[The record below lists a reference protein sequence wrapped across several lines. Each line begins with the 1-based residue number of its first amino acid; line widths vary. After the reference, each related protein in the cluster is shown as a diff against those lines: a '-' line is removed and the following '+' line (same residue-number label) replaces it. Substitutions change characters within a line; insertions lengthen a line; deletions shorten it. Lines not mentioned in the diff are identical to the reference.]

1 MKFCYGVILSFAII
15 FFIVGLPV
23 FIAFYLRWQDSVDF
37 EDNSTVTT
45 CKILQVT
52 TSQICTDDN
61 GGYTGTKWGYN
72 VETPRCPGAVIYR
85 GDDTCNDS
93 PLLVNSSREC
103 RVHDDCQ
110 RFKWKHHTTTNKNS
124 AFVGAAFLGLSFVL
138 CIIFCVLFV
147 QNQRRKAQD
156 RELPHPRPQPD
167 TCPDDNIE
175 VEVHEEYPPAKE
187 V

>member
-1 MKFCYGVILSFAII
+1 MELREEVLIAFGVTLFV
-15 FFIVGLPV
+15 VGLPLFV
-23 FIAFYLRWQDSVDF
+23 VFYLRWQDSVDF

-61 GGYTGTKWGYN
+61 GAYAGTKWGYN

-110 RFKWKHHTTTNKNS
+110 RFKWKHHTTANKNY
-124 AFVGAAFLGLSFVL
+124 AFVGAALLGLSFVL
-138 CIIFCVLFV
+138 LMIFCILFV
-147 QNQRRKAQD
+147 QRRRRKDHERGTPQS
-156 RELPHPRPQPD
+156 RPRD
-167 TCPDDNIE
+167 TCPDDNNE
-175 VEVHEEYPPAKE
+175 NNEKYPPTKE